1 MPSDAFPPFLH
12 LMVPVSPAAMVAM
25 PSKSHVLGSAE
36 AHFGGLVIQAHLAD
50 TLLMPACK
58 KRTGIKFAS
67 AAPNTVAAMP
77 RMTAITKSPSEVG
90 GATATRFWSLRQLLQ
105 SSSQAFCYSAACN
118 LATCHDEM
126 TQASNGQQE
135 DLELR
140 EGQHAGKCP
149 AHNYIRR
156 SGCIVMGL

>member
-36 AHFGGLVIQAHLAD
+36 AHFGGLVIHAHLAD

-58 KRTGIKFAS
+58 KKTGIKFAS

-90 GATATRFWSLRQLLQ
+90 GATAPGPGA
-105 SSSQAFCYSAACN
+105 SQAFCYSAACN

-126 TQASNGQQE
+126 TQTSNGQQE
-135 DLELR
+135 DLREQR
-140 EGQHAGKCP
+140 EG
-149 AHNYIRR
+149 
-156 SGCIVMGL
+156 

>member
-1 MPSDAFPPFLH
+1 MAAELLEGQATVATDAFPPFLH

-36 AHFGGLVIQAHLAD
+36 AHFGGLVIHAHLAD

-77 RMTAITKSPSEVG
+77 RMAAITKSPSEVG
-90 GATATRFWSLRQLLQ
+90 GATATGSWSLRQLLQ
-105 SSSQAFCYSAACN
+105 SSFPEGDSFQSMQRE
-118 LATCHDEM
+118 HEM
-126 TQASNGQQE
+126 HGIRPKLGQPPE
-135 DLELR
+135 
-140 EGQHAGKCP
+140 
-149 AHNYIRR
+149 
-156 SGCIVMGL
+156 SGSKT